1 MSGHFV
7 GTVRIMSK
15 SREIGRAARLPGSSS
30 GVCRNCLICK
40 SFQLYLFPLQ
50 EYGSSHRISYFVKLL
65 RTDRMNRRLDGWEGT
80 NLKKKLLIV
89 DDQNGIRI
97 LLMEVFSS
105 EGYETYQ
112 ASNGKLALEIVRN
125 VSPDLVLLDMK
136 IPGMDGLDILKHIK
150 SINPSIKV
158 IMMTAY
164 GELDMI
170 KEATDLGA
178 IMHFTKPFDID
189 ELRQAVNQHLCLPP
203 NNSYAVG
210 S

>member
-1 MSGHFV
+1 M
-7 GTVRIMSK
+7 
-15 SREIGRAARLPGSSS
+15 
-30 GVCRNCLICK
+30 
-40 SFQLYLFPLQ
+40 
-50 EYGSSHRISYFVKLL
+50 
-65 RTDRMNRRLDGWEGT
+65 
-80 NLKKKLLIV
+80 KKKLLIV

-150 SINPSIKV
+150 SIDASIKV

-189 ELRQAVNQHLCLPP
+189 ELRQAVNQQLRSP
-203 NNSYAVG
+203 NNNSFAVG

>member
-1 MSGHFV
+1 M
-7 GTVRIMSK
+7 
-15 SREIGRAARLPGSSS
+15 
-30 GVCRNCLICK
+30 
-40 SFQLYLFPLQ
+40 
-50 EYGSSHRISYFVKLL
+50 
-65 RTDRMNRRLDGWEGT
+65 
-80 NLKKKLLIV
+80 KKKILVV

-97 LLMEVFSS
+97 LLMEVFTN
-105 EGYETYQ
+105 EGYDTYQ

-125 VSPDLVLLDMK
+125 TAPDLILLDMK
-136 IPGMDGLDILKHIK
+136 IPGMDGLDILKHVKEIDA
-150 SINPSIKV
+150 SIKV

-189 ELRQAVNQHLCLPP
+189 ELRLAVNMQL
-203 NNSYAVG
+203 NNESNSGFAVG

>member
-1 MSGHFV
+1 M
-7 GTVRIMSK
+7 M
-15 SREIGRAARLPGSSS
+15 
-30 GVCRNCLICK
+30 
-40 SFQLYLFPLQ
+40 
-50 EYGSSHRISYFVKLL
+50 
-65 RTDRMNRRLDGWEGT
+65 
-80 NLKKKLLIV
+80 KKKLLIV

-112 ASNGKLALEIVRN
+112 ASNGKLALEIVKS

-150 SINPSIKV
+150 QIDSSIKV

-178 IMHFTKPFDID
+178 VMHFTKPFDID
-189 ELRQAVNQHLCLPP
+189 ELRAAVNNQLR
-203 NNSYAVG
+203 NTDNEYAVG

>member
-1 MSGHFV
+1 M
-7 GTVRIMSK
+7 RIY
-15 SREIGRAARLPGSSS
+15 GYARL
-30 GVCRNCLICK
+30 
-40 SFQLYLFPLQ
+40 
-50 EYGSSHRISYFVKLL
+50 
-65 RTDRMNRRLDGWEGT
+65 RTEARVVLAPKEDIG
-80 NLKKKLLIV
+80 LKKKKVLIV
-89 DDQNGIRI
+89 DDQNGIRV
-97 LLMEVFSS
+97 LLMEVFSN
-105 EGYETYQ
+105 EGYDTYQ

-125 VSPDLVLLDMK
+125 ATPDLVLLDMK

-150 SINPSIKV
+150 SMNPEIKV

-189 ELRQAVNQHLCLPP
+189 ELRMAVNNQLRSSP
-203 NNSYAVG
+203 NSSFAVG